1 MHRASVLAASRAWT
15 WSWGQSH
22 VGQGH
27 QAGVRAAAAAQ
38 PVCPGRPQHPQGVSL
53 AEAQLSRACGQMV
66 AQRLHL
72 TGETTNGG
80 QGKPIPSQPQPPS
93 LPVSPAH
100 HGGLEGR
107 PGEGASCRLSL
118 GSGSRRAP
126 TVCATSWNT
135 DLSRLSQSEG
145 SLGESGQGSGSIC
158 ARLRAGSP
166 TPASLH
172 QGPPLT
178 YLWVGPRAEPS
189 GTQRGVPT

>member
-1 MHRASVLAASRAWT
+1 MSLGAVRVPEAASMHRASVLAASRAWT

-38 PVCPGRPQHPQGVSL
+38 PVRPGWPQHPQGVSL
-53 AEAQLSRACGQMV
+53 AEAQLSRTCGQMV

-80 QGKPIPSQPQPPS
+80 QRKPIPSQPLPS
-93 LPVSPAH
+93 NPPVSPAH

-107 PGEGASCRLSL
+107 PGEGGSCRLSL

-145 SLGESGQGSGSIC
+145 SLGDSGQGSGSIC

-166 TPASLH
+166 TL
-172 QGPPLT
+172 
-178 YLWVGPRAEPS
+178 
-189 GTQRGVPT
+189 

>member
-1 MHRASVLAASRAWT
+1 MGSESRRPGAPGRCQGRGCSAASLPRPAPAPAGCLPCGSSAVQGLWPDGGT
-15 WSWGQSH
+15 APSPHWGDNKWRSGKAHPEPASAPQS
-22 VGQGH
+22 
-27 QAGVRAAAAAQ
+27 
-38 PVCPGRPQHPQGVSL
+38 S
-53 AEAQLSRACGQMV
+53 
-66 AQRLHL
+66 
-72 TGETTNGG
+72 
-80 QGKPIPSQPQPPS
+80 S

-166 TPASLH
+166 TPPSLH

>member
-1 MHRASVLAASRAWT
+1 MSLGAVRVPEATSMHRASVLAASRAWT

-38 PVCPGRPQHPQGVSL
+38 PVRPGWPQHPQGVSL
-53 AEAQLSRACGQMV
+53 AEAQLSRTCGQMV

-80 QGKPIPSQPQPPS
+80 QRKPIPSQPLPPNP
-93 LPVSPAH
+93 PVSPAH

-107 PGEGASCRLSL
+107 PGEGGSCRLSL

-145 SLGESGQGSGSIC
+145 SLGDSGQGSGSIC

-166 TPASLH
+166 TL
-172 QGPPLT
+172 
-178 YLWVGPRAEPS
+178 
-189 GTQRGVPT
+189 